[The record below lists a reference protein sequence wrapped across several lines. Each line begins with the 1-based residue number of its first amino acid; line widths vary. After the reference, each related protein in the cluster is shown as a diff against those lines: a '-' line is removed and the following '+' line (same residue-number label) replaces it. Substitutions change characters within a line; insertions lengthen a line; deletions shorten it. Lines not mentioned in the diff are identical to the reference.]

1 MPYLFSYGTLQ
12 QEEVQASSFARK
24 LSGHADELVGF
35 ELSSVKI
42 DDPEVVLISRKTNHL
57 IVKFTG
63 KNNDRV
69 AGTVFGVTDV
79 ELCRADE
86 YEVGAYIRVTA
97 KLASGLRAW
106 VYVDARFAPP
116 REY

>member
-1 MPYLFSYGTLQ
+1 M
-12 QEEVQASSFARK
+12 
-24 LSGHADELVGF
+24 
-35 ELSSVKI
+35 
-42 DDPEVVLISRKTNHL
+42 
-57 IVKFTG
+57 
-63 KNNDRV
+63 